1 MGLEKS
7 IKHGKER
14 RKPFDKQHGNYC
26 KAISSSCRNNG
37 GCPYCEGNRTH
48 KNDKRK
54 LSKEQELNDYIK
66 E

>member
-7 IKHGKER
+7 IEYGKEK

-26 KAISSSCRNNG
+26 KAIYLSCRNNG
-37 GCPYCEGNRTH
+37 GCPYCEGNRKH
-48 KNDKRK
+48 KNSKRE
-54 LSKEQELNDYIK
+54 LEKEQELNDYIK